1 MIDVCIKNCKLSP
14 KGENLCIK
22 IDDGKI
28 KSINKLEEKAEK
40 TIDAKNKLVL
50 PGLIDAH
57 VHFRDPGLI
66 QKETFKTGSMAAAN
80 GGFTTVIDMPN
91 TLPKTNTYSNFKDK
105 LKIASKKSI
114 VDYGLHAGT
123 ENIEE
128 IPKINKLNPISYKI
142 FMDLNT
148 DNELDE
154 IFKTVSKKTD
164 KPLTLHPEN
173 KDIVESETKKQK
185 EENKTHA
192 ISYADARP
200 TTAEIES
207 AKQAIMLSQKYDI
220 QIHLCHIST
229 PETLKLVEDANNPNI
244 TCEVTPHHILLD
256 TNTFKKYGTFAKTNP
271 PLRHPNENLK
281 LDDLKR
287 IHTIGTDHAPHTLD
301 EKQKDVWTASPGIP
315 NLETCLPLLLNELNK
330 GKISFEVI
338 KEKLCTNPSKIFN
351 LTHKG
356 EINPGKDADLVLI
369 DLNKEIIVNTDNFYT
384 KGKYSPFEGMKLK
397 GSPILTMI
405 RGTIVMEDNVVYEN
419 KGKLAL

>member
-57 VHFRDPGLI
+57 VHFRDPGLT